1 MKVDV
6 AKLKLFIEVLDAG
19 SITAGAGRCHLSVAA
34 ASSRLQELESALNDV
49 SREAA
54 RVVGGS
60 DVLAV

>member
-34 ASSRLQELESALNDV
+34 ASSRL
-49 SREAA
+49 
-54 RVVGGS
+54 
-60 DVLAV
+60 